1 MGDGTNGWDA
11 PYTSSREPRVRS
23 MGDGTKYAAWIY
35 PLYSSVIAHLD
46 VGSQRGNQTEARAI
60 VQTCSFGRI
69 VIVINI
75 HKFCLSSFA
84 IGNAVFL
91 CSPLLCARAGSRGT

>member
-11 PYTSSREPRVRS
+11 PYVVRPACVRS

-35 PLYSSVIAHLD
+35 PMYSSVIAHLD

-60 VQTCSFGRI
+60 GHV
-69 VIVINI
+69 
-75 HKFCLSSFA
+75 
-84 IGNAVFL
+84 
-91 CSPLLCARAGSRGT
+91 PLAEW